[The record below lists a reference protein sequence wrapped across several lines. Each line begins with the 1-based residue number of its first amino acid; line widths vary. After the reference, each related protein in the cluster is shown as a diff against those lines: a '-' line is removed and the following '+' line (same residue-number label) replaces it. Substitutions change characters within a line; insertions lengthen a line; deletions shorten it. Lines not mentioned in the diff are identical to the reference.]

1 MMGHRDFDDP
11 VSLHLNQRRH
21 EPMHSIKD
29 RDVLEALSLEDPQGT
44 CTVVNSFPTQPIPDG
59 IPNPRGN
66 PLKPRVFP
74 LLAPT
79 CGHVVAVEIALTTE
93 EYPPD
98 HSEDPNP
105 RSR

>member
-1 MMGHRDFDDP
+1 MSHWNFDDP
-11 VSLHLNQRRH
+11 VPPHLNQRRH

-29 RDVLEALSLEDPQGT
+29 RDVLEALSLEDSQGAR
-44 CTVVNSFPTQPIPDG
+44 TVVDSFPTQPIPDG

-79 CGHVVAVEIALTTE
+79 CGHVVAVEVV
-93 EYPPD
+93 
-98 HSEDPNP
+98 
-105 RSR
+105 